1 MRLQVLHVP
10 DCPNTGVLT
19 ARLDG
24 LLTGRGDV
32 VVEYEVIR
40 DEREAAARGMT
51 GSPTLLIDGTDPFGA
66 GRAPSMSCRV
76 YFDESGAVAG
86 APSEAE
92 LREALA
98 SKLAPQPAADGLAPA
113 GWQAAGTGSRQLAL
127 SPSLRVLHQQ
137 VLRHFLDSGGAPD
150 RAWLDGL
157 AHQLGLDP
165 DAARTELAT
174 ADLVHLDRHD
184 QVDVAYPFSGLD
196 RGHRVQLVGGPAVWA
211 MCAIDALGIPQ
222 LALRDATITATD
234 PATGEP
240 VRVDVRAGA
249 WRWLPASTV
258 VLVAKAGS
266 GGTSAECTCGHV
278 NFYACAENAR
288 AYLEHHPDVTGRIVD
303 QHDAIEL
310 AGAVFGTLLDE
321 ANPH

>member
-10 DCPNTGVLT
+10 DCPYTGVLT

-32 VVEYEVIR
+32 VVEHEVIR
-40 DEREAAARGMT
+40 DEREAAVRGMT
-51 GSPTLLIDGTDPFGA
+51 GSPTLLIDGTDPFA
-66 GRAPSMSCRV
+66 ADRPPSMSCRV

-86 APSEAE
+86 APSVAQ

-98 SKLAPQPAADGLAPA
+98 SRPAPQPAGDGLS
-113 GWQAAGTGSRQLAL
+113 WRAAGTGSRRAAL
-127 SPSLRVLHQQ
+127 SPSLRALHQR

-150 RAWLDGL
+150 RAWLDRL
-157 AHQLGLDP
+157 ARQLGLDP
-165 DAARTELAT
+165 DAARTELTT

-222 LALRDATITATD
+222 LACRDATITATD

-240 VRVDVRAGA
+240 VRVDTRAGV

-266 GGTSAECTCGHV
+266 GGTSAECACGHV
-278 NFYACAENAR
+278 NFYTRAEDAR
-288 AYLEHHPDVTGRIVD
+288 AYLDHHPDLTGRIVD

-310 AGAVFGTLLDE
+310 ASAVFGALLDE

>member
-1 MRLQVLHVP
+1 MRLQILHVP
-10 DCPNTGVLT
+10 DCPNTGVLI

-32 VVEYEVIR
+32 VVQQEVIR

-51 GSPTLLIDGTDPFGA
+51 GSPTLLIDGSDPFSA
-66 GRAPSMSCRV
+66 GRPPSMSCRL
-76 YFDESGAVAG
+76 YLDESGAAVG
-86 APSEAE
+86 APSVAQ

-98 SKLAPQPAADGLAPA
+98 SKLAPQPAGDGLS
-113 GWQAAGTGSRQLAL
+113 WRAAGSGSRQVAL
-127 SPSLRVLHQQ
+127 SPSLRALHQR

-150 RAWLDGL
+150 QAWLDRL

-165 DAARTELAT
+165 DGARTELAV
-174 ADLVHLDRHD
+174 ADLLHLDRHGR
-184 QVDVAYPFSGLD
+184 VDVAYPFSGLD

-222 LALRDATITATD
+222 LAHRDATITATD

-240 VRVDVRAGA
+240 VRIDTRAGV

-266 GGTSAECTCGHV
+266 GGTSADCACGHV
-278 NFYACAENAR
+278 NFYARAEDAR
-288 AYLEHHPDVTGRIVD
+288 AYLDHHPEVTGRIVD
-303 QHDAIEL
+303 QHDAIAL
-310 AGAVFGTLLDE
+310 AGAVFGALLDE
-321 ANPH
+321 PNPD